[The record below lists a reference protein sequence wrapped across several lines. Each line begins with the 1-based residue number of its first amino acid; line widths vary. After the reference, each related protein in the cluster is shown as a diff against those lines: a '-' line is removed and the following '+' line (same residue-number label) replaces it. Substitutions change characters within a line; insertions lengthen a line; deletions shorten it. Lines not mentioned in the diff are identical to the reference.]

1 MTSLRTIM
9 IPLVVLVLGFFSLP
23 FVMAKSGSS
32 DQTLGAKFLMDN
44 AKKEGV
50 VTLPSGLQYRVIK
63 AGSEG
68 PHPTINDS
76 VTVHYEGRLVTGKIF
91 DSSYQRGEP
100 ATFPVSG
107 VIKGW
112 TEALQLMTPGAV
124 WELYIPSNL
133 AYGSRGAGSM
143 IGPDETLVFN
153 VELLKVN

>member
-1 MTSLRTIM
+1 MTSTRI
-9 IPLVVLVLGFFSLP
+9 IISALVVIVAGFFTLP
-23 FVMAKSGSS
+23 FVMAKSGNS
-32 DQTLGAKFLMDN
+32 DQTAGDQYLMEN

-50 VTLPSGLQYRVIK
+50 VTLPSGLEYKIIK

-68 PHPTINDS
+68 PHPKLSDD
-76 VTVHYEGRLVTGKIF
+76 VTVHYEGRLVNGKIF

-112 TEALQLMTPGAV
+112 TEALQLMTPGSV
-124 WELYIPSNL
+124 WELTIPSKL
-133 AYGSRGAGSM
+133 AYGERGAGGL
-143 IGPDETLVFN
+143 IGPNETLIFN